1 MKILHLADI
10 HINRI
15 FKTKA
20 PTVQKVMKAAV
31 QTAFANAIDFAL
43 ETSVDFVLIVGD
55 LLDDKAVSYVYETVV
70 TETLGRYIDAGGTV
84 LYATGNHDVAHE
96 SPWLERLK
104 KRERFI
110 CFDTSSPEVKAF
122 DITGERR
129 QVKFVGCG
137 HTRREEPRNLIEAFP
152 EKSDDAL
159 WIGLCHAFVTSVGTA
174 QASERYLPT
183 TAATIERC
191 GYDYFA
197 LGHIHKRQFITERIA
212 YSGSIQGLHI
222 NETGNRGGIL
232 LTYEDGVLTPV
243 PIDFQVVTMQRLSLA
258 IPGEVTTLLA
268 LENALYGQL
277 KGASVTTY
285 WRIELTG
292 ESTLAPA
299 LRGGDN
305 VSAIEAHLVDR
316 LGCVCVELDVSG
328 VQQSSAVMTDATVLS
343 EALELLVAPL
353 ENEALREVVP
363 GASREE
369 KEKWL
374 NRERDRLKG
383 ELLRRMLRQKNED

>member
-15 FKTKA
+15 FKTKTPA
-20 PTVQKVMKAAV
+20 VQKVMKAAV
-31 QTAFANAIDFAL
+31 QTAFVNAIDFAL

-55 LLDDKAVSYVYETVV
+55 LLDDKAVSYAYETVV

-84 LYATGNHDVAHE
+84 LYATGNHDVTHA
-96 SPWLERLK
+96 SPWIEELKERD
-104 KRERFI
+104 RFV
-110 CFDTSSPEVKAF
+110 CFDTSSPEVRAF
-122 DITGERR
+122 NIHGERR

-159 WIGLCHAFVTSVGTA
+159 WIGLCHAFVTSAGTA
-174 QASERYLPT
+174 QTSERYLPT
-183 TAATIERC
+183 TVATIERC

-212 YSGSIQGLHI
+212 YSGSVQGLHI

-232 LTYEDGVLTPV
+232 LTYENGVLTPT
-243 PIDFQVVTMQRLSLA
+243 PIDFQVVGMQRLSV
-258 IPGEVTTLLA
+258 PVPEEVTTLLA
-268 LENALYGQL
+268 LENHLFSQL
-277 KGASVTTY
+277 ESASVTTY

-292 ESTLAPA
+292 ESTLASV

-305 VSAIEAHLVDR
+305 VSAVEAHLVER

-328 VQQSSAVMTDATVLS
+328 IHQSSAMMTDATVLS
-343 EALELLVAPL
+343 EALKLLAAPL
-353 ENEALREVVP
+353 ENEVLREAVP
-363 GASREE
+363 GASREK
-369 KEKWL
+369 KERWL

-383 ELLRRMLRQKNED
+383 TLLRRMLRQKNED